1 MCIPFDFELARKIL
15 LFFSII
21 NLALLPLCL
30 TLNLNIPLSY
40 TMVTSFEGFCA
51 FILGALRVF
60 NSLFSTIEVEDH
72 KYIGDGFMKYQLRTI
87 ELSAE
92 RKAIMK
98 MEGFTM
104 IIMGVLFMSPLI
116 ILLLIIRFL

>member
-1 MCIPFDFELARKIL
+1 MCIPLDFKLARKIL
-15 LFFSII
+15 IFFSII

-30 TLNLNIPLSY
+30 TLSLNITLFY
-40 TMVTSFEGFCA
+40 IMATSFEGFCA

-72 KYIGDGFMKYQLRTI
+72 KYIGDGFMKYQLRAI

-98 MEGFTM
+98 VEGFTL
-104 IIMGVLFMSPLI
+104 IIMGILFMSPLLT
-116 ILLLIIRFL
+116 LLLIIQFL

>member
-1 MCIPFDFELARKIL
+1 MCIPFDFKLARKIL

>member
-1 MCIPFDFELARKIL
+1 MCISFDFELARKTL
-15 LFFSII
+15 VFFSII
-21 NLALLPLCL
+21 NLALLPVCL
-30 TLNLNIPLSY
+30 TLNLNIFLFY
-40 TMVTSFEGFCA
+40 IIVTSFEGFCA

-98 MEGFTM
+98 VEGFTM